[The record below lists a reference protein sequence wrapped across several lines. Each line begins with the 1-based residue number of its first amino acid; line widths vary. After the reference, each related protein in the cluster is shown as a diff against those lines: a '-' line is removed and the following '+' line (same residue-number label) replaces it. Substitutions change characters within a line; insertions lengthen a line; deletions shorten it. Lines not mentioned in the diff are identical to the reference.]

1 MNTPETDS
9 PSSSV
14 EKSKVVARV
23 EESFYTKIF
32 KYLDRFMSYWS
43 SDQSNANEINVSDNE
58 ILERMDDQ
66 PETGSTSTGS
76 TSTLGL
82 FVYFVCLFT

>member
-1 MNTPETDS
+1 MNNPES
-9 PSSSV
+9 ESQASSV

-43 SDQSNANEINVSDNE
+43 TDQSNANEIDVSDNE

-66 PETGSTSTGS
+66 PETGSTST
-76 TSTLGL
+76 LGL
-82 FVYFVCLFT
+82 FVCLFT